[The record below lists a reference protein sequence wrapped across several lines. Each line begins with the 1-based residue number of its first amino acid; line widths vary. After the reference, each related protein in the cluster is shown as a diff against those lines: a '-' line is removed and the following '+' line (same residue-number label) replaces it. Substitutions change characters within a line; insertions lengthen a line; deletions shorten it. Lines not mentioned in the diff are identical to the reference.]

1 MKPIPSPLFRHF
13 LFVAVLGCL
22 GWGNALAQEPA
33 ASPSPKPPEHAH
45 APAPYLPGGK
55 WHVNDMKRPA
65 PPVVTPG
72 SFSSPEAAAKPPS
85 DAIVL
90 FDGTDTSQWESVKGG
105 PAPWKI
111 EDGAMVT
118 SESDIQT
125 KQKFGDLQIH
135 VEYAEPTPPE
145 GTSQGRGNSGIFLMG
160 LFEIQVLDNYN
171 NPTYPDGQAGAVYA
185 QTPPM
190 ANACRPPGEWQVYD
204 IAFTAPRLDSRNN
217 VSTPGYATVFHN
229 GVLVQNHTAIMGPTG
244 PGRLT
249 DYHSVHVSEGPL
261 RLQFHHDPVRYRSVW
276 VRPLVEPQ

>member
-1 MKPIPSPLFRHF
+1 MKSISSLFHHLLF
-13 LFVAVLGCL
+13 LAALGYAS
-22 GWGNALAQEPA
+22 ALAQQPQA
-33 ASPSPKPPEHAH
+33 TPSPKLAH
-45 APAPYLPGGK
+45 PPAPYLPGGK

-72 SFSSPEAAAKPPS
+72 SFSTPDAPAKPPS

-90 FDGTDTSQWESVKGG
+90 FDGTDVSQWESVKGG
-105 PAPWKI
+105 PAPWKV

-118 SESDIQT
+118 AQTDIQT
-125 KQKFGDLQIH
+125 KQKFGDVQVH
-135 VEYAEPTPPE
+135 VEYTEPTPAT
-145 GTSQGRGNSGIFLMG
+145 GTSQGRGNSGVFLMG
-160 LFEIQVLDNYN
+160 QFEIQVLDNYN
-171 NPTYPDGQAGAVYA
+171 NPTYPDGQAAAVYA

-204 IAFTAPRLDSRNN
+204 IAFTAPRLDAQGN
-217 VSTPGYATVFHN
+217 VSTPAYVTVFHN

-249 DYHSVHVSEGPL
+249 DYHNVHASEGPL
-261 RLQFHHDPVRYRSVW
+261 RLQYHNGAVRFRSVW